1 MSWMFNSCEK
11 LASLDLSSFKTS
23 KVTRM
28 TFMFD
33 GCDSLRYLNLGWFDT
48 SSVTDYDY
56 FMGDNITYNGRPW
69 LELFE

>member
-1 MSWMFNSCEK
+1 
-11 LASLDLSSFKTS
+11 
-23 KVTRM
+23 
-28 TFMFD
+28 MFD

-56 FMGDNITYNGRPW
+56 FMNYDATYNGRPW

>member
-1 MSWMFNSCEK
+1 
-11 LASLDLSSFKTS
+11 
-23 KVTRM
+23 
-28 TFMFD
+28 MFD